1 MASKSAISSD
11 NLILVAELR
20 QLTASRQSA
29 VEKRPGV
36 YRWWFPKDDA
46 DELLAHFKNRVLL
59 KDVKLQE
66 RKINGMQHVALYFGI
81 SNDMCRR
88 IRWHIRGPFRSSTLR
103 RTLRA
108 IIAPNVNDDT
118 AASIVNQW
126 LDKCYWEWDYTDT
139 VERAEQLETA
149 ELAQQEFAYPLNI
162 SKNETM
168 PAAWVAELKN
178 LRATSPH

>member
-1 MASKSAISSD
+1 ME
-11 NLILVAELR
+11 NL
-20 QLTASRQSA
+20 QSA
-29 VEKRPGV
+29 ALIRKQILNRCTEVEKLPGV

-139 VERAEQLETA
+139 VESAEQLETA
-149 ELAQQEFAYPLNI
+149 ELAQHEFAYPLNI

-168 PAAWVAELKN
+168 PAAWIAELKN
-178 LRATSPH
+178 LRANSQH